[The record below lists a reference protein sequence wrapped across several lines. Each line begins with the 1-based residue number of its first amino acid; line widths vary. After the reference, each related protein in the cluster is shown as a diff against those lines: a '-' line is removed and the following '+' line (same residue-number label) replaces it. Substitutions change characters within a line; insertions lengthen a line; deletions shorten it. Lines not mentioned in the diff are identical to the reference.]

1 MRKSVLRT
9 ATSLGHG
16 FPHDHEPMADS
27 NDARAVAT
35 RWTQATKNR
44 ALAPRKGVCC
54 GAFCEL
60 KRKFRLRL
68 LRFKKAQSR
77 TMLLRDPAVIPTAMN
92 VWEETMEQISA
103 VLFDLF
109 GTLLDLDQ
117 RALLRDMRR
126 EVGGAAKQL
135 SPDIFRR
142 MLVRS

>member
-1 MRKSVLRT
+1 
-9 ATSLGHG
+9 
-16 FPHDHEPMADS
+16 
-27 NDARAVAT
+27 
-35 RWTQATKNR
+35 
-44 ALAPRKGVCC
+44 
-54 GAFCEL
+54 
-60 KRKFRLRL
+60 
-68 LRFKKAQSR
+68 
-77 TMLLRDPAVIPTAMN
+77 
-92 VWEETMEQISA
+92 MEQISA

>member
-1 MRKSVLRT
+1 
-9 ATSLGHG
+9 
-16 FPHDHEPMADS
+16 
-27 NDARAVAT
+27 
-35 RWTQATKNR
+35 
-44 ALAPRKGVCC
+44 
-54 GAFCEL
+54 
-60 KRKFRLRL
+60 
-68 LRFKKAQSR
+68 
-77 TMLLRDPAVIPTAMN
+77 MLLRDPAVIPTAMN